1 MSARVIFF
9 LVLTHNVIGALKAQY
24 KYHNVDVPIETSSQL
39 VSSTYYDDNYI
50 LLTKNSID
58 QFEIHR
64 IDQLGQV
71 TQSFNFDTGLDNPQ
85 IKELLTIGDSLY
97 TIVENQIF
105 QDSFVVNI
113 IVQNLINGE
122 IEVTKIERFAYGDFG
137 LSKINDDLLLSYL
150 NNNARVELEI
160 LNKSNYA
167 IEQSVVLPTEYIE
180 TLSSFGIIVDQLD
193 NGINVRFEFMDTRV
207 NNYSFGLDDNLDI
220 TCNYLSEEV
229 GWASCNYDRRQLS
242 YYNEE
247 ISYQSDDCVKSIN
260 FENCQDSDTETLFE
274 DYNYGSIHQLDPDYF
289 IGTKNNACY
298 IYNCENIL
306 TDIVDVGVYSF
317 IRGSQNLY
325 KFSVENGT
333 LRLHALSREPICYD
347 SYVFTQQSEIDAF
360 DSTCTRVFGD
370 VIIDD
375 GIDGEYDIDNL
386 IGLTKLVEIQGNLRI
401 VNTLLDSITELET
414 LLLVKD
420 TIEISNNINLSIC
433 SSSLLCNHISNSK
446 ESQIFNNQTGCN
458 SIVEI
463 IDNCNFLCPEG
474 DVSITSY
481 ASATEYVAQYKYC
494 PVISGNL
501 SFGSFSSESAY
512 IDFSFFENIKKVNG
526 SVSFHN
532 IETLDSQSIHL
543 NIEQIDGSLHLNDY
557 FDESLILDRLEGSIG
572 SLDFLIQNAY
582 SQMFDLGNITKVNGD
597 ILLHG
602 VWTESLSYLS
612 TIDSIGGSLSIQT
625 VGVTSLEDLESLEH
639 IGGNITIEYCPY
651 LESCSIEEVCE
662 KIINDSG
669 IVTIANNLGRCQSK
683 DSVVVYCNYDDLDD
697 DGYDVFSDCDDND
710 SLVNPGMVEIAYNG
724 KDDDCNEETLDDDLD
739 QDGFVLENDCDD
751 DDDQINPDAI
761 EIPDNDIDEDCDGFD
776 LTTTSIEEA
785 SNITDVLLHPNP
797 VNNILNI
804 NNDKFE
810 SLEVLIFNTVGDI
823 QFSQTIKLGNASLNV
838 GHLSTGIYIVC
849 MKSEEFIDNRILVV
863 E

>member
-113 IVQNLINGE
+113 IVQNLISGE
-122 IEVTKIERFAYGDFG
+122 IEMTKIERFAYGDFG

-207 NNYSFGLDDNLDI
+207 NNFSFGLDDNLDI
-220 TCNYLSEEV
+220 TYNYLSEEV

-557 FDESLILDRLEGSIG
+557 FDESLILDRLEG
-572 SLDFLIQNAY
+572 Y
-582 SQMFDLGNITKVNGD
+582 
-597 ILLHG
+597 
-602 VWTESLSYLS
+602 
-612 TIDSIGGSLSIQT
+612 
-625 VGVTSLEDLESLEH
+625 

-751 DDDQINPDAI
+751 EDDQINPDAI

-797 VNNILNI
+797 VNNILYI